1 MRNRLR
7 PARIAALVVV
17 LLAVSTGSLFT
28 SQPAQCQDACSRMK
42 CRHTAECEV
51 QGCVCAKSKRGGL
64 GRCISTD

>member
-1 MRNRLR
+1 VRNRLR

-28 SQPAQCQDACSRMK
+28 SQTAQCEGTCPRMK

-51 QGCVCAKSKRGGL
+51 QGCVCFKSKRGGL
-64 GRCISTD
+64 GRCITSD